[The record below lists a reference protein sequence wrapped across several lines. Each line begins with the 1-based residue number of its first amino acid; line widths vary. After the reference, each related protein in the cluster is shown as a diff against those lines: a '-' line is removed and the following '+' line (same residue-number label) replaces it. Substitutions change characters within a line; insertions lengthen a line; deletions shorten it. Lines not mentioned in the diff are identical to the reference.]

1 MCMLVKQDQR
11 YEENMQQK
19 NHINKRNIKYSISAK
34 YVIYLYGD
42 GYPTRNKRIWFDL
55 IWFVTIGFLWTTVLG
70 KLKSPQY
77 HGISH
82 Y

>member
-19 NHINKRNIKYSISAK
+19 NHINKRNIKYSISVK

-42 GYPTRNKRIWFDL
+42 GYPTRNKRI
-55 IWFVTIGFLWTTVLG
+55 
-70 KLKSPQY
+70 
-77 HGISH
+77 
-82 Y
+82 